1 MSTPILAYDCYHGS
15 LFPPTV
21 RKMYVIFIKK
31 RNTVMVLV
39 EKENS
44 MTVMTVVA
52 VEVAVKYYFSV

>member
-1 MSTPILAYDCYHGS
+1 MTVTTD
-15 LFPPTV
+15 LFFPL
-21 RKMYVIFIKK
+21 RKMYVISIKK
-31 RNTVMVLV
+31 GIYTIVVLV